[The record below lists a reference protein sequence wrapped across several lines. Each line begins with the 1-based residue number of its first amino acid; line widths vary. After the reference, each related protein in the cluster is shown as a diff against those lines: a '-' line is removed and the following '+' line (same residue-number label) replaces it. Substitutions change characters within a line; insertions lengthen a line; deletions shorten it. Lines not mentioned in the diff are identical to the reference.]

1 MPDYYT
7 YILSSLPLLSFTAR
21 TAINSQKFLAACS
34 GLVTDRQMA
43 ILGAIVEDRPFSCKD
58 YAVLQRWSDF
68 DTSLRNELVK
78 LRAGRKKKDPH
89 KYTRENPHWDAVI
102 IHTAMAAYKS
112 LSIQDAEKILDG
124 ERWRFLDELSFGHYF
139 DFESL
144 LIYALKI
151 SILGRWEKIR
161 RADKEKLLEGALS
174 R

>member
-7 YILSSLPLLSFTAR
+7 YILSSLPLLNFTAR
-21 TAINSQKFLAACS
+21 STINSQKFLAVCA
-34 GLVTDRQMA
+34 GLVTDCELA
-43 ILGAIVEDRPFSCKD
+43 LLEAIVEGRPFSGEG
-58 YAVLQRWSDF
+58 YIVLQRWADF
-68 DTSLRNELVK
+68 DIALRNELVK

-89 KYTRENPHWDAVI
+89 KYMRDNLYWDAGI
-102 IHTAMAAYKS
+102 IHAAMAAYKN
-112 LSIQDAEKILDG
+112 LSIQEAEKALDW

-151 SILGRWEKIR
+151 KILERWEKIN

-174 R
+174 